1 MKIQNV
7 SDAAFKKYGKV
18 ITGLDCSD
26 IIAAMAETP
35 CPENVVYVPGA
46 ESLESCASA
55 KDIAYTLYGGMP
67 VQIGYCNGNNHKLN
81 GLEYHRDSEVNIAVT
96 DLILLIGS
104 EQDIEN
110 GKYDTSKVEAFLVPA
125 GTVRHHA
132 ALCAVQCKR
141 RRLQVRR
148 RAAEGYEH
156 RHRKARAE
164 DRGRQNA
171 FRPQQVVAYAPG
183 SGRRGSVRRPCRRKH
198 LRLICVERRKTEQPG
213 HTARH
218 GAVCPFSLKIYP

>member
-81 GLEYHRDSEVNIAVT
+81 GLEYTTWAQCSSSPCSTHRS
-96 DLILLIGS
+96 
-104 EQDIEN
+104 
-110 GKYDTSKVEAFLVPA
+110 
-125 GTVRHHA
+125 
-132 ALCAVQCKR
+132 
-141 RRLQVRR
+141 
-148 RAAEGYEH
+148 
-156 RHRKARAE
+156 
-164 DRGRQNA
+164 
-171 FRPQQVVAYAPG
+171 
-183 SGRRGSVRRPCRRKH
+183 
-198 LRLICVERRKTEQPG
+198 
-213 HTARH
+213 
-218 GAVCPFSLKIYP
+218 SLWSTCSWVWPSYS